1 MAEGTNV
8 GSVSLGVEIDADF
21 SGQLNKMADRISNQL
36 SGALKKVTKGNFLG
50 EKISKDLEKS
60 ISTLSESVKYQM
72 DMVGANLEQSM
83 SRVDTMLEKTTSTV
97 DKTLKAMVEG
107 INSAID
113 KILEKLK
120 SLEASAQNTT
130 SKISNTGIGNLSVP
144 TPRGP
149 PIKATKDD
157 LLVQKSML
165 NDQSNQIDGQVTALR
180 AKLRKMSAEYTS
192 AVKLMGDTPA
202 VNKKGAEIEKLKT
215 SIQKLERQLEMI
227 GYKSEVLDR
236 QIVKLESDGTLA
248 ANKQIANNSRVGN
261 SFDRL
266 KAKLSSFNSALK
278 SVNSSPLTKPLK
290 GMGKMTSYPF
300 KAVAGGFKKIG
311 KSAYDAGQLGS
322 KGMNV
327 LDKSFWKVFKKV
339 LILGV
344 MTKALKGFIGYIGG
358 ALMANENFR
367 NSLATTKLNLAAAFQ
382 PIMDIIIPALIN
394 LMAVLAKVTGYMAAF
409 VATMFGTTYKASVG
423 GARRLKEQTDAYK
436 ELGKSSKG
444 AAAKVDKAAKKMKGS
459 LAGFDEINTLTI
471 KDDTTESSED
481 LNSGTS
487 GWQNAAM
494 TEIGDTSHF
503 DKFKKI
509 LDGLFKP
516 FQDSWRNEGAKT
528 IAAAKYA
535 FNELK
540 ELAAAVAKSFYEV
553 WTNGTGTELLDSLQR
568 NLQNILL
575 IIGDIAKSFREAW
588 NDDGRGTQIIQNIFD
603 GLVNL
608 SHLFESIGVSFR
620 AMWAQVGDEIA
631 VNCLEILENVT
642 HLFAEIPKTFKESW
656 DKNQIGTEFLT
667 HIGEGFN
674 NLLGLIN
681 QVTGS
686 MDDLWAKFGPAITD
700 TIMQCLNATAGL
712 FESMTIGFRGVWDNG
727 GQHLFEAIGRLA
739 TRLFELAGRIYSEF
753 IAPIAGKLA
762 EVLGPALGKILDFV
776 AGILDKF
783 SELIEWLLKDGNPAF
798 EALGAIIVGVG
809 GALMAYK
816 LKVLAVNLA
825 TKALSLTTTIAT
837 GVTSA
842 FSGALAFV
850 CTPAGAIVVA
860 IGAII
865 AIAVLLYKNWD
876 EIGPRLAK
884 IWEAAKKFFGD
895 IKTKAVEFVKNFIKG
910 LVDFFANLVN
920 YIGEGIG
927 RVLIAVTNFLSRFLR
942 AGLDLVLNIAKGI
955 GNGMGNAVKAMAN
968 VGTNIMNA
976 IRNINLFNIG
986 ANLIRGLW
994 NGISSVTDWILSKLG
1009 GFCDSV
1015 VDTVCNWFGIHSPS
1029 RVFRDKI
1036 GKMIPRGMAIGI
1048 EAETG
1053 KVMKA
1058 MNGLMDIPTLN
1069 QPEIA
1074 VASEVRP
1081 KESSSDKDEIIE
1093 KIIEMFDGDKPGD
1106 DGTPVI
1112 IQLDGEVIAK
1122 STVKNINRMS
1132 KRNGRPV
1139 IEV

>member
-165 NDQSNQIDGQVTALR
+165 NDQSNQIDEQVTALR

-192 AVKLMGDTPA
+192 ALKLMGDTPA

-248 ANKQIANNSRVGN
+248 ANKQIANNSKVGN

-278 SVNSSPLTKPLK
+278 SVNNSPLTKPLK

-409 VATMFGTTYKASVG
+409 VATMFGTTYKASVE

-762 EVLGPALGKILDFV
+762 EVLGPALGKILDIV

-783 SELIEWLLKDGNPAF
+783 SELIEWLLKDGNPAL
-798 EALGAIIVGVG
+798 EALMVIIG
-809 GALMAYK
+809 
-816 LKVLAVNLA
+816 
-825 TKALSLTTTIAT
+825 SW
-837 GVTSA
+837 
-842 FSGALAFV
+842 
-850 CTPAGAIVVA
+850 VVA
-860 IGAII
+860 SKAVKLAMLGWSVIPGIILTIKSAVFVMGQSFKVALLGINPIAVAIAAVI
-865 AIAVLLYKNWD
+865 AIAVLLYKHWD

-884 IWEAAKKFFGD
+884 IWEAAKKFFDD

-976 IRNINLFNIG
+976 IRDINLFNIG

-1074 VASEVRP
+1074 MASEVRP
-1081 KESSSDKDEIIE
+1081 KESSSDRDEIIE
-1093 KIIEMFDGDKPGD
+1093 KIIELFDGDKPGD